1 MIRRGLDKKMV
12 WITETRVDL
21 VDDELMA
28 AMYEGGLRRVMFGFE
43 TGSQEQLKRIRKGAK
58 VDRGIEAARAAKRAG
73 VGVVGFFM
81 IGIPGST
88 RSDIETTIKY
98 ASRALDIDF
107 AKFTVFVPYPGT
119 AEYDKLYKAGKMEE
133 PENWNR
139 FTSYPTSTRP
149 PAYVPDGMTA
159 ADLIRYQKKA
169 YFAFY
174 FRPRMELNHLFQA
187 RTLTWRDAMAG
198 LRLVASPSSTS

>member
-1 MIRRGLDKKMV
+1 MIRRGLHKKMV

-88 RSDIETTIKY
+88 REDIECTIKY

-119 AEYDKLYKAGKMEE
+119 AEYEKLKKAGAMPE
-133 PENWNR
+133 PENWDR
-139 FTSYPTSTRP
+139 FTSYPTGHS
-149 PAYVPDGMTA
+149 PAGVRAGGNDGRGSHPLSEEGVLRVLLPATHGAQPLVPSA
-159 ADLIRYQKKA
+159 HAQLA
-169 YFAFY
+169 
-174 FRPRMELNHLFQA
+174 
-187 RTLTWRDAMAG
+187 
-198 LRLVASPSSTS
+198 